1 MPLFVVRVTEVNEA
15 LQHMQRVV
23 DAVALTE
30 LARTA
35 HVVEFGIF
43 QQDADVV
50 VVAETFEQL
59 AEGNV
64 VETDQPFG
72 PAETPHIGQARPHE
86 AAVGGHDGR
95 LVGLQ
100 HEPLRSVAARRN
112 LDRPLHQRRLER
124 RTVVVVGIDV
134 EGRTEHP
141 HVVLPGL
148 DDKRLALIV
157 RHLEIAL
164 AAERH
169 PTRTPS
175 ERRRIL
181 QPALR
186 IEPHLR
192 TVGEPQLDTLSG
204 GNDHL
209 LHPPV
214 GNHAAR
220 EEDSRE
226 ADQQQDAGRR
236 TAHAPCRQPS
246 PERGTARRPSS
257 GMEQQCA
264 PQPPLFEVEAVI
276 FGRSLRPLHD
286 PPLLVGGRV
295 AVEIAI

>member
-1 MPLFVVRVTEVNEA
+1 MIDIHPAQR
-15 LQHMQRVV
+15 QHPGG
-23 DAVALTE
+23 AFEESL
-30 LARTA
+30 LAGPQPYAPRFASTV
-35 HVVEFGIF
+35 H
-43 QQDADVV
+43 QQ
-50 VVAETFEQL
+50 
-59 AEGNV
+59 
-64 VETDQPFG
+64 
-72 PAETPHIGQARPHE
+72 
-86 AAVGGHDGR
+86 
-95 LVGLQ
+95 
-100 HEPLRSVAARRN
+100 AARRQCD
-112 LDRPLHQRRLER
+112 LVIFVL
-124 RTVVVVGIDV
+124 GISMHV

-295 AVEIAI
+295 AVEITI